1 MIILEEICILN
12 IILNSQKE
20 YNKINYMNFW
30 ISLNDYLIISID
42 NKLCNLLF
50 LINLKNLFYLNKI
63 KYIYFFNYTTINKN
77 NFKFNIK
84 FFILL
89 KIIYIK

>member
-77 NFKFNIK
+77 NFKFNLNYFTYK
-84 FFILL
+84 
-89 KIIYIK
+89 KS